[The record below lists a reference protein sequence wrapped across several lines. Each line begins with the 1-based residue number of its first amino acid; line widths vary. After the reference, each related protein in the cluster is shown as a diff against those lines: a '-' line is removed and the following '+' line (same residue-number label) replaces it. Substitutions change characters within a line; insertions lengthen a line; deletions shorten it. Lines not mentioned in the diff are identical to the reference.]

1 MNSDETFRRTYF
13 HSTWFTV
20 LLVLSIPFAIYA
32 AFHTPIG
39 TASVHEWLPSD
50 HAERKIYD
58 RFVEQ
63 FGDDQFLMV
72 TWEGCN
78 AVDPRVERYQEA
90 IKSLDPEHEWIE
102 GCTSTGEVLRSL
114 TAPPLSLSSE
124 EARNRLAGFWVGPNE
139 EGVVIVQFTP
149 KGVAKQS
156 QAIEVVEQAV
166 LKVPGLDLQ
175 QARFAGTLY
184 EAHAVDLAAGASLKK
199 LVLPST
205 IAATIIAWICL
216 ERFQYALI
224 VFLLAGLGQLSSVAL
239 IYLCGDEF
247 SAVLIVLPTLVFML
261 TLAGAIHL
269 VSYYKE
275 VLNSGARFASSR
287 ALWIG
292 LAPCFW
298 STITTV
304 IGDGSLYFSR
314 LRPIR
319 DFGWYC
325 GAGLTI
331 ATLILFGAFP
341 AIAQWISQSQSQLA
355 KSQSK
360 KRPENSES
368 LTRNWFRGW
377 TDPIAQNAS
386 LVSMLGIA
394 ILCATCW
401 GVAKLQTTTKFDT
414 MFSHQSKTIRDMQWI
429 EEHIGPLAS
438 IEVLV
443 SFDASNPLSPV
454 ERALCIASLDRELR
468 TDPCVGSVLCL
479 TSFLPQ
485 VPRSHGLGAVSK
497 RAVLNRKLEDVR
509 TAPEFRSLIAQSEQG
524 ETWRLTAKVSSL
536 REDYGYMADRVRKGI
551 ERSLPKSDSIH
562 FQVTGL
568 SPVMHH
574 TQKMLLWDLG
584 SSFASAFLLITPIMM
599 LVARSVLLGLLIMI
613 PNLVPITIVFGI
625 MGWAGWKLD
634 IAGILTASIALGIA
648 VDDTLHFVTRYMEK
662 LREGLSPTQA
672 VDHVL
677 ATCGNAILFTTLI
690 NCSAMLPFVWS
701 EFLPTSQFA
710 FMMVSILMLAVFGD
724 LILLPALLIS
734 PLGQWVCRS
743 RFARPSTSNAS

>member
-1 MNSDETFRRTYF
+1 M
-13 HSTWFTV
+13 
-20 LLVLSIPFAIYA
+20 
-32 AFHTPIG
+32 
-39 TASVHEWLPSD
+39 
-50 HAERKIYD
+50 
-58 RFVEQ
+58 
-63 FGDDQFLMV
+63 
-72 TWEGCN
+72 
-78 AVDPRVERYQEA
+78 
-90 IKSLDPEHEWIE
+90 
-102 GCTSTGEVLRSL
+102 
-114 TAPPLSLSSE
+114 
-124 EARNRLAGFWVGPNE
+124 
-139 EGVVIVQFTP
+139 
-149 KGVAKQS
+149 
-156 QAIEVVEQAV
+156 
-166 LKVPGLDLQ
+166 
-175 QARFAGTLY
+175 
-184 EAHAVDLAAGASLKK
+184 
-199 LVLPST
+199 
-205 IAATIIAWICL
+205 
-216 ERFQYALI
+216 
-224 VFLLAGLGQLSSVAL
+224 
-239 IYLCGDEF
+239 
-247 SAVLIVLPTLVFML
+247 
-261 TLAGAIHL
+261 
-269 VSYYKE
+269 
-275 VLNSGARFASSR
+275 
-287 ALWIG
+287 
-292 LAPCFW
+292 
-298 STITTV
+298 
-304 IGDGSLYFSR
+304 
-314 LRPIR
+314 
-319 DFGWYC
+319 
-325 GAGLTI
+325 
-331 ATLILFGAFP
+331 
-341 AIAQWISQSQSQLA
+341 
-355 KSQSK
+355 
-360 KRPENSES
+360 
-368 LTRNWFRGW
+368 
-377 TDPIAQNAS
+377 
-386 LVSMLGIA
+386 
-394 ILCATCW
+394 
-401 GVAKLQTTTKFDT
+401 
-414 MFSHQSKTIRDMQWI
+414 
-429 EEHIGPLAS
+429 
-438 IEVLV
+438 
-443 SFDASNPLSPV
+443 
-454 ERALCIASLDRELR
+454 DRELR